1 MSKSLIPV
9 ERIEKSIL
17 LIRDHKVILDADLAQ
32 LYGVETKVL
41 VRAVKRNMTRFPAH
55 FMFQLTKAEFE
66 NLRFQFGT
74 SRQWGGRRYPP
85 YAFTE
90 QGVAMLSGV
99 LQSKRAI
106 QVNIK
111 IMDAF
116 VRMRQLIASQT
127 GLMQK
132 ILAMEKN
139 TINNLRLSFRL
150 FTSLWMQKKNPSG
163 ESASELNKAP
173 LFGLLPD
180 SAMTTARMS

>member
-1 MSKSLIPV
+1 MPASQTLIPV

-55 FMFQLTKAEFE
+55 FMLQLTKEEFD
-66 NLRFQFGT
+66 NLRLQFGT

-127 GLMQK
+127 GLMRK
-132 ILAMEKN
+132 ILAMEKKYDKQFK
-139 TINNLRLSFRL
+139 IVFQAIYKLMDEEEKPRRQIGFR
-150 FTSLWMQKKNPSG
+150 TK
-163 ESASELNKAP
+163 
-173 LFGLLPD
+173 
-180 SAMTTARMS
+180 